1 MIRFFLSDKA
11 RKSGVQFCSPRSG
24 DAGFDIMSCISFTL
38 ESGVQIGVSTGL
50 HLAIPDGWVGLI
62 SDRSSLASKQV
73 YTHGGVIDSSYR
85 GEVIVLLRNHSPSS
99 FSIRE
104 GDRIAQMVVVPHLKG
119 VLQECLTAGELG
131 ETERGSGGFG
141 STGS

>member
-1 MIRFFLSDKA
+1 MIRFFLADKA
-11 RKSGVQFCSPRSG
+11 RKSGAKFCSPRIG
-24 DAGFDIMSCISFTL
+24 DAGFDIMSCVALTL
-38 ESGVQIGVSTGL
+38 EAGVQLGIPTGL

-62 SDRSSLASKQV
+62 SDRSSMASKHL

-85 GEVIVLLRNHSPSS
+85 GEVIVLLRNHSTTS
-99 FSIRE
+99 FSIKE
-104 GDRIAQMVVVPHLKG
+104 GDRIAQMVVVPHLHG
-119 VLQECLTAGELG
+119 AQECFTESELG